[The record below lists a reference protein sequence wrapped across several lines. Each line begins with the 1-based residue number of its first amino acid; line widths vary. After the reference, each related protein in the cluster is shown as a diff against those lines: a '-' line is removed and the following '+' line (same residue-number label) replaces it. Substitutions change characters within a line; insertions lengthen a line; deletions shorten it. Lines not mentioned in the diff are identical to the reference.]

1 MIAELEKREPAVM
14 WAAMLAAETSMR
26 QSELCSAKW
35 SDTDFSASVLNLG
48 SLATKTQSQRAV
60 PLSAAALKILQTI
73 PRNLG
78 SDKTRIL
85 GGLTANRCC
94 RIWRDTHTK
103 LRILDLRFHDLRA
116 PAITQ
121 KVAELNHVDKY
132 IAGRLKDGAAR
143 TTIRKEVAILK
154 RWCNLAQIPA
164 LGAGLPPNQTAA
176 EGWAKLPRVFRLGHG
191 QDVSIHAQRG
201 GWAKLSG
208 MVDPVSK
215 LLKSRR
221 AKPTLCI
228 ASDQYSNLVLFGL
241 ISFDVTIPYSTHSVC
256 NIEIEGLL

>member
-201 GWAKLSG
+201 GWAKPRLA
-208 MVDPVSK
+208 
-215 LLKSRR
+215 SRR
-221 AKPTLCI
+221 TLRWCVSIHAQRGGWAKRLG
-228 ASDQYSNLVLFGL
+228 LV
-241 ISFDVTIPYSTHSVC
+241 
-256 NIEIEGLL
+256 